1 MRRLVLTAA
10 VALLVGGCALTP
22 DYERP
27 QLDVP
32 EKFLEPTPVGES
44 IANLDWW
51 LLFRDETLQALIREA
66 LAENKDLGIALSRIA
81 EARFRVTQV
90 RADQF
95 PFLDILGSGG
105 RAKESELLLPGSESS
120 DIYSLGG
127 SASYELDLWK
137 RLSRSTESARADLLA
152 TEASYRNITISL
164 VANVAG
170 NYFLLRDL
178 DNRLDIAARTVE
190 TRRDSLGIIQAR
202 FDKGTVPELDVNQ
215 AEIELAIAEA
225 SVAAFRRDVAQTENA
240 IQILLGQNPGS
251 VPRGVSIYQQDF
263 PPTVPA
269 GLPATLVNQRPD
281 VIQAEE
287 VLISETALVGV
298 AEALRYPSISLTGN
312 LGVASDDLGDLNDGD
327 AEFWDFSANIFA
339 PIFNSGQLKAQ
350 SEAQRERADQA
361 LLDYEATLQQA
372 YREVED
378 ALIAIET
385 YRVEHAARKRQV
397 IAARNAARLSRARY
411 DGGVVDYLEVL
422 DSERSLF
429 NAELEE
435 SLTLQ
440 RYYNSIVA
448 LYRSLGGGWSP
459 EG

>member
-1 MRRLVLTAA
+1 MRRLVLTAS
-10 VALLVGGCALTP
+10 VALLVSGCALTP

-27 QLDVP
+27 ELDVP
-32 EKFLEPTPVGES
+32 EKFLEPTPAGES

-95 PFLDILGSGG
+95 PFLDVLGSGG
-105 RAKESELLLPGSESS
+105 RAKESELLVPGSESS

-170 NYFLLRDL
+170 TYFLLRDL
-178 DNRLDIAARTVE
+178 DNRLDIAVRTVE

-225 SVAAFRRDVAQTENA
+225 AGAAFRREIAQAENA
-240 IQILLGQNPGS
+240 IQIP
-251 VPRGVSIYQQDF
+251 VSY
-263 PPTVPA
+263 THLRA
-269 GLPATLVNQRPD
+269 H
-281 VIQAEE
+281 
-287 VLISETALVGV
+287 ET
-298 AEALRYPSISLTGN
+298 
-312 LGVASDDLGDLNDGD
+312 
-327 AEFWDFSANIFA
+327 
-339 PIFNSGQLKAQ
+339 
-350 SEAQRERADQA
+350 
-361 LLDYEATLQQA
+361 
-372 YREVED
+372 
-378 ALIAIET
+378 
-385 YRVEHAARKRQV
+385 
-397 IAARNAARLSRARY
+397 
-411 DGGVVDYLEVL
+411 
-422 DSERSLF
+422 
-429 NAELEE
+429 
-435 SLTLQ
+435 
-440 RYYNSIVA
+440 
-448 LYRSLGGGWSP
+448 
-459 EG
+459 